1 MYGKH
6 FESMYEGSMY
16 GAGVSVFAVWGYI
29 ISHARNGY
37 IELNPRKLADT
48 LGGTQDQIL
57 EALEFLQA
65 PDPNSRWKEEEGR
78 RLVKEGEF
86 QYRMPSWDKYQSI
99 KSDQDRREYNRIK
112 QAEHRARMQKN
123 RAGGSGGG
131 GAGAAGNGIEKS
143 LADLNDQTET
153 GLIHGDLGGEGF

>member
-1 MYGKH
+1 
-6 FESMYEGSMY
+6 MY

-48 LGGTQDQIL
+48 LGGTQEQIL

-112 QAEHRARMQKN
+112 QAEHRARLQKN

-131 GAGAAGNGIEKS
+131 GAGAAGGKGEVGRADVENWVENGVPPSKERDGKV
-143 LADLNDQTET
+143 
-153 GLIHGDLGGEGF
+153 GF